1 MWKLRTRFLIGN
13 IKKKKNWNI
22 GYGFIFGKDGRTALI
37 TASEAGRLDV
47 VQALI
52 SHQAS
57 VNAKDQVLCPFQLN
71 LPAANILSHPILPN
85 LTEWALRF
93 S

>member
-1 MWKLRTRFLIGN
+1 MWKLRTRFLNGN
-13 IKKKKNWNI
+13 VKKKLKYWLR
-22 GYGFIFGKDGRTALI
+22 FHIFGKDGRTALI

-57 VNAKDQVLCPFQLN
+57 VNAKDQVPHF
-71 LPAANILSHPILPN
+71 PAQSTCCVYLIRTQSY
-85 LTEWALRF
+85 LT
-93 S
+93 